1 MVNCAD
7 LYVLI
12 FKFSRPY
19 LRTKRF
25 LKMVGNIQSTLNSVM
40 NVTLITIILNTIS
53 ELCRIIQILSLSY
66 DFVLYYRQDVYVNI
80 QL

>member
-1 MVNCAD
+1 
-7 LYVLI
+7 
-12 FKFSRPY
+12 
-19 LRTKRF
+19 
-25 LKMVGNIQSTLNSVM
+25 MVGNIQSTLNSVM